1 MLIYQTFKAFGTQY
15 YRINKNRGRN
25 LNRPI
30 VGFDSIL
37 FERQLI
43 DYPDKFFEAF
53 MSAAITI
60 EDENEFRKAYEA
72 ALKEIFSKHEI
83 EKKKRIYKGYHFC
96 LQAKDHA
103 SEMMF
108 GLLEAIADKI
118 ERIDLYC
125 GYYDLNEISIFGD
138 ASGQTI
144 KRLTFLEKY
153 QHGFHHVCAW
163 RYSKDYGTACK
174 FKLDHFQGHRTPA
187 WIELDQNKEIDM
199 EVYYGGSECEPVIAV
214 SDIVLK
220 LIQLH

>member
-1 MLIYQTFKAFGTQY
+1 
-15 YRINKNRGRN
+15 